1 MVKHFPHEKH
11 FNGIIKATVGFGD
24 LHDEATAA

>member
-1 MVKHFPHEKH
+1 MREHFPHEKH

-24 LHDEATAA
+24 LQDKATAA